1 MYIQK
6 CIYTIFSSSDR
17 NTEMTSYCRRPC
29 NFAAH
34 ERPTIGDTKFSY
46 TDFNHMG
53 WLKCDG
59 SWLNKSEYG
68 LLFNVVGGTFGETST
83 QFRLPD
89 PQGRVIG
96 MVGSHVDS
104 NSGSTFV
111 RSKGDDVGAET
122 HTLTID
128 QMPTHRHGDADV
140 SGNTDGN
147 GYTTINGLHNH
158 VADSNGEHNHVA
170 DSNGEHNHTGT
181 TDAAGYA
188 ASDHQVAVSAT
199 TTGTADDTGSHTH
212 TFTTSS
218 NGLHTHNIQSNGLHT
233 HFIQSNGDH
242 RHQMFK
248 TGGSNLHN
256 NMQPTLFFGNMFIYC
271 GKVNNGS
278 FPYTVNTDL
287 Y

>member
-1 MYIQK
+1 
-6 CIYTIFSSSDR
+6 
-17 NTEMTSYCRRPC
+17 MTSYCRRPA

-34 ERPTIGDTKFSY
+34 ERPTIGDTKFSF

-59 SWLNKSEYG
+59 SWLNKTEYG

-104 NSGSTFV
+104 NSGLTFV

-158 VADSNGEHNHVA
+158 VADSNGEHNH
-170 DSNGEHNHTGT
+170 TGT

-188 ASDHQVAVSAT
+188 ASSHSVNTLTTQTESA
-199 TTGTADDTGSHTH
+199 DNTGSHTH

-218 NGLHTHNIQSNGLHT
+218 NGLHTHN
-233 HFIQSNGDH
+233 IQSNGDH

-256 NMQPTLFFGNMFIYC
+256 NMQPTLFYGNMFIYC
-271 GKVNNGS
+271 GKVNDGS
-278 FPYTVNTDL
+278 FPYKTATDL

>member
-1 MYIQK
+1 
-6 CIYTIFSSSDR
+6 
-17 NTEMTSYCRRPC
+17 MTSYCRRPA

-34 ERPTIGDTKFSY
+34 ERPTIGDTKFSF

-59 SWLNKSEYG
+59 SWLNKSEHG
-68 LLFNVVGGTFGETST
+68 LLFNVIGGTFGETSA

-104 NSGSTFV
+104 NSGATFV
-111 RSKGDDVGAET
+111 RTKGEETGAET

-128 QMPTHRHGDADV
+128 QMPSHRHGDADV

-147 GYTTINGLHNH
+147 GFTTTNGLHNH
-158 VADSNGEHNHVA
+158 IAD
-170 DSNGEHNHTGT
+170 
-181 TDAAGYA
+181 
-188 ASDHQVAVSAT
+188 
-199 TTGTADDTGSHTH
+199 
-212 TFTTSS
+212 S
-218 NGLHTHNIQSNGLHT
+218 NGLHTHSINDPGHTHSYVNQPNSHDVAVSLTTTDTADNINVNQTSGSNTTGITINSNGQHT
-233 HFIQSNGDH
+233 HNIQSNGDH

-256 NMQPTLFFGNMFIYC
+256 NMQPTLFYGNMYIYC

-278 FPYTVNTDL
+278 FPYTVATDL

>member
-1 MYIQK
+1 
-6 CIYTIFSSSDR
+6 
-17 NTEMTSYCRRPC
+17 MTSYCRRPC

-34 ERPTIGDTKFSY
+34 ERPTVGDTKFSF

-104 NSGSTFV
+104 NSGATFI
-111 RSKGDDVGAET
+111 RTKGEEDGAET

-128 QMPTHRHGDADV
+128 QMPSHKHGPTDLT
-140 SGNTDGN
+140 GNNNGS
-147 GYTTINGLHNH
+147 GYTT
-158 VADSNGEHNHVA
+158 SNGEHNHAITDPGHAHSLPLSSAALTGVGPN
-170 DSNGEHNHTGT
+170 DDVTQGSGYTSGNNTTGITINSNGEHNH
-181 TDAAGYA
+181 YM
-188 ASDHQVAVSAT
+188 
-199 TTGTADDTGSHTH
+199 GS
-212 TFTTSS
+212 
-218 NGLHTHNIQSNGLHT
+218 
-233 HFIQSNGDH
+233 
-242 RHQMFK
+242 

-256 NMQPTLFFGNMFIYC
+256 NMQPTLFYGNMFIYC
-271 GKVNNGS
+271 GKVNDGS

>member
-1 MYIQK
+1 
-6 CIYTIFSSSDR
+6 
-17 NTEMTSYCRRPC
+17 MTSYCRRPC

-46 TDFNHMG
+46 TDFNHLG

-104 NSGSTFV
+104 NSSNTFV

-128 QMPTHRHGDADV
+128 QMPTHKHGPTDLT
-140 SGNTDGN
+140 GNSNGS
-147 GYTTINGLHNH
+147 GYTTSNGLHNH
-158 VADSNGEHNHVA
+158 VADSNGL
-170 DSNGEHNHTGT
+170 HTHSINDPGHTHSYFNQPNNVELAVSLTT
-181 TDAAGYA
+181 TDAADN
-188 ASDHQVAVSAT
+188 SNVNQ
-199 TTGTADDTGSHTH
+199 TTGSSTTGISLN
-212 TFTTSS
+212 S
-218 NGLHTHNIQSNGLHT
+218 NGEHT
-233 HFIQSNGDH
+233 HFIQSNGEH
-242 RHQMFK
+242 NHYMGT

-256 NMQPTLFFGNMFIYC
+256 NMQPTLFYGNMFIYC

>member
-1 MYIQK
+1 
-6 CIYTIFSSSDR
+6 
-17 NTEMTSYCRRPC
+17 MTSYCRRPA

-34 ERPTIGDTKFSY
+34 ERPTIGDTKFSF

-59 SWLNKSEYG
+59 SWLNKTEYG

-104 NSGSTFV
+104 NSGLTFV

-147 GYTTINGLHNH
+147 GYTTTNGL
-158 VADSNGEHNHVA
+158 HNHVA

-181 TDAAGYA
+181 TDSAGYA
-188 ASDHQVAVSAT
+188 ASSHGVNTLT
-199 TTGTADDTGSHTH
+199 TQTESADDTGSHTH

-218 NGLHTHNIQSNGLHT
+218 NGLHTHN
-233 HFIQSNGDH
+233 IQSNGDH

-256 NMQPTLFFGNMFIYC
+256 NMQPTLFYGNMFIYC
-271 GKVNNGS
+271 GKVNDGS
-278 FPYTVNTDL
+278 FPYKTATDL

>member
-1 MYIQK
+1 
-6 CIYTIFSSSDR
+6 
-17 NTEMTSYCRRPC
+17 MTSYCRRPC

-34 ERPTIGDTKFSY
+34 ERPTVGDTKFSF

-104 NSGSTFV
+104 NSGLTFN
-111 RSKGDDVGAET
+111 RTKGEDVGAET

-128 QMPTHRHGDADV
+128 QMPSHKHGPTDLT
-140 SGNTDGN
+140 GNNNGS
-147 GYTTINGLHNH
+147 GYTTSNGEHTHSINDPGHTHSYVNQAGDQDVNTLTTQNTA
-158 VADSNGEHNHVA
+158 ADQADYNQTTGSSATGITINSNGEHNH
-170 DSNGEHNHTGT
+170 
-181 TDAAGYA
+181 YM
-188 ASDHQVAVSAT
+188 
-199 TTGTADDTGSHTH
+199 GS
-212 TFTTSS
+212 
-218 NGLHTHNIQSNGLHT
+218 
-233 HFIQSNGDH
+233 
-242 RHQMFK
+242 

-256 NMQPTLFFGNMFIYC
+256 NMQPTLFYGNMFIYC
-271 GKVNNGS
+271 GKVNDGS